1 MRPYEFR
8 FLSDGLVIWTS
19 QEVFADDLDALE
31 EARLLAVAH
40 DVQVWQ
46 VVQLVAHVK
55 RGDEP
60 LGVADPIRQ

>member
-8 FLSDGLVIWTS
+8 FVSDGVVIWTS

-31 EARLLAVAH
+31 EAALLAVAH

-46 VVQLVAHVK
+46 GVQLVAHVNK
-55 RGDEP
+55 GNEP
-60 LGVADPIRQ
+60 LGIVDPVRP